1 MCYPFN
7 YYASELAIKT
17 LQKIQKIST
26 EKTIQSVN
34 VS

>member
-1 MCYPFN
+1 MSNHVN
-7 YYASELAIKT
+7 YYAYKSDNKT

-26 EKTIQSVN
+26 EKTIQIVN